1 MARKPKAA
9 SPAEAAEAEDD
20 TRAEQSELFIS
31 TARELGVDE
40 TGEVFERVLAK
51 LLAIPPG
58 PAPAPPLHRR
68 RPAPA

>member
-1 MARKPKAA
+1 MTP
-9 SPAEAAEAEDD
+9 E
-20 TRAEQSELFIS
+20 EQSQLFIS
-31 TARELGVDE
+31 TARDLGVDE
-40 TGEVFERVLAK
+40 TGAVFERVLAK

>member
-1 MARKPKAA
+1 MGDRPEAE
-9 SPAEAAEAEDD
+9 SPAKPSNRTMTPE
-20 TRAEQSELFIS
+20 EQSQLFIS
-31 TARELGVDE
+31 TARDLGVDE
-40 TGEVFERVLAK
+40 TGAVFERVLAK